1 MSALTITALYPV
13 GVTNLGALDGSC
25 TAVITGGTSP
35 YQSSIDTVNWIP
47 GNTVNNL
54 APGNYTFYVKDNV
67 GTIVSAPFTVD
78 TYPQIVN
85 LKVTDET
92 GLNLQNGSI
101 TFNILG
107 GQSPYYYSIDG
118 IKFELATSSTVNIFP
133 IPHGSYTLTVVDSQ
147 QSPVTIKTPFV
158 INQYL
163 PIQGC
168 TDPAASNYNP
178 NAQINDGS
186 CVYPDPDPNNPYTV
200 NNLYAG
206 PDQFRLVTTD
216 NLVYDIDEP
225 KDYDKISIVLMRDK
239 TYHGVNYE
247 FTEGDIKLRFDDSA
261 GRQLILADYNKYG
274 NDAMMRLQFGFIL
287 NGAFVPNFDLN
298 FDFNTYEV
306 QENFVLCG
314 VKRKT
319 FNDLLETRKDTIVNI
334 SAGEFDLPLHSKTIR
349 EETVTAQQTKT
360 SAITQIP
367 TLNPYNGKAL
377 AGDPP
382 FNEYVTYLDWEDA
395 NPNDLFGAGDGP
407 PVFGVYAEVPEDVRE
422 HVFVADGSGPVTFNL
437 NFKVKLY
444 TYLTGAVGIGRVGYW
459 SYQWYISVNNAGNRT
474 LLQDVGGNATTGFLN
489 DGQPTNVMYYQVH
502 QSVTINVKQGDEVYL
517 YGQYIFE
524 NRAGAGTPALIT
536 YLESYYNQSS
546 IFFDSVSSA
555 TSTKALLGFEFM
567 QLVLDGVGSN
577 FQNIK
582 LKSNLLGRTDIGYP
596 SNGCASLIAYTNG
609 YQIRGFDNVSRPMQ
623 TCLADRLTSLN
634 ALHCIGLGYELDEN
648 NNYIVRIEGFEYF
661 YQDVEIILFDQVSD
675 YLEDIDTSLI
685 YNEIEIGYQKYTN
698 NLPSSSN
705 TLDEFCTL
713 HDYLTPIVSF
723 KQKFSQKCKDVF
735 SGYAIELTRRVQQA
749 NTTTDSWTYDED
761 IFGISCLE
769 NLAGGY
775 VPEKNENFYIQPGT
789 VLGPDSVYNIRYTV
803 KRMLYNWH
811 KWLNSGFAYKS
822 LTDILI
828 NTYAALN
835 NKIVSQEK
843 DGSPCGSS
851 QQFKESSNLYLAEYG
866 DFEKLFF
873 PTVITFKKRIDW
885 GTFRMLKRC
894 FQGQDTTGRN
904 NGYISVVDPKG
915 VIKQGFLTELSYNP
929 ESELGS
935 FTLRQKFVDNNI
947 PFDCSQYATFDFAE
961 FEASTGIPADIE
973 QCRFENFE

>member
-1 MSALTITALYPV
+1 MSALTITALYPT
-13 GVTNLGALDGSC
+13 GVTNLGALDGTC

-35 YQSSIDTVNWIP
+35 YQSSIDNVNWIP
-47 GNTVNNL
+47 GNTIDRL

-67 GTIVSAPFTVD
+67 GTVVSQTFTID

-92 GLNLQNGSI
+92 GLGLSNGSI
-101 TFNILG
+101 TFNIMG

-118 IKFELATSSTVNIFP
+118 IKFEPATTSTVNVFP
-133 IPHGSYTLTVVDSQ
+133 IAHGNYTLTVIDSQ
-147 QSPVTIKTPFV
+147 QSPVKIKTPFV

-186 CVYPDPDPNNPYTV
+186 CIYPDPDPNNPFTV

-216 NLVYDIDEP
+216 NLVYNIDEP
-225 KDYDKISIVLMRDK
+225 KDYDKINIVLMRDK

-247 FTEGDIKLRFDDSA
+247 FSEGDIKLRFDDSA

-274 NDAMMRLQFGFIL
+274 NDAVMRLQFGFIL
-287 NGAFVPNFDLN
+287 NGAFVPNFDLH

-319 FNDLLETRKDTIVNI
+319 FNDLLETRKDTVVNI
-334 SAGEFDLPLHSKTIR
+334 SSGEIDLPLHSKVIR
-349 EETVTAQQTKT
+349 EETIIAQQTKT
-360 SAITQIP
+360 SPIAQLS
-367 TLNPYNGKAL
+367 LNPYTGPVIT
-377 AGDPP
+377 GDAP
-382 FNEYVTYLDWEDA
+382 FNEYVTYLDWTDA
-395 NPNDLFGAGDGP
+395 NPNDLFANAP
-407 PVFGVYAEVPEDVRE
+407 TFGVYAEVPEAVKE
-422 HVFVADGSGPVTFNL
+422 YTFLADGSGPVTFNL

-444 TYLTGAVGIGRVGYW
+444 TALPGATGVGRIGYW
-459 SYQWYISVNNAGNRT
+459 SYVWYIGVNSAGNRT
-474 LLQDVGGNATTGFLN
+474 ALSNIGGNPISGFSNTG
-489 DGQPTNVMYYQVH
+489 QTTNVIYYEVN
-502 QSVTINVKQGDEVYL
+502 QSVTINVKQNDEVYL

-524 NRAGAGTPALIT
+524 DRAPASTPAFIA
-536 YLESYYNQSS
+536 YIESIYNNSS
-546 IFFDSVSSA
+546 VFFDSTSA
-555 TSTKALLGFEFM
+555 STSTKALMAFEMM
-567 QLVLDGVGSN
+567 QSVLDGIGSN

-582 LKSNLLGRTDIGYP
+582 LKSNLLGRTEIGYP

-648 NNYIVRIEGFEYF
+648 NNYYVRIEGFEYF

-675 YLEDIDTSLI
+675 YFEDIDTSLI
-685 YNEIEIGYQKYTN
+685 FNEIEIGYNKYTN

-713 HDYLTPIVSF
+713 HDYLTPIISF

-735 SGYAIELTRRVQQA
+735 SGYAIELTRRIQQA
-749 NTTTDSWTYDED
+749 NQPNDSWTYDED
-761 IFGISCLE
+761 IFGISCLQDLSG
-769 NLAGGY
+769 NY
-775 VPEKNENFYIQPGT
+775 VPEKNENFTVSG
-789 VLGPDSVYNIRYTV
+789 VLGPDSVYNVRYSV
-803 KRMLYNWH
+803 KRMLDRWH

-828 NTYAALN
+828 NTYTALN
-835 NKIVSQEK
+835 GDLVSQEI
-843 DGSPCGSS
+843 DGGICGSS

-866 DFEKLFF
+866 SFEKKFF
-873 PTVITFKKRIDW
+873 PTTITFKKRINWD
-885 GTFRMLKRC
+885 TFRLLKRC
-894 FQGQDTTGRN
+894 FQGQDTTGKN
-904 NGYISVVDPKG
+904 NGYISVVDPTG
-915 VIKQGFLTELSYNP
+915 VTQQGYLTELSYNP

-935 FTLRQKFVDNNI
+935 FTLRKKFVDLSV
-947 PFDCSQYATFDFAE
+947 PFDCSLYSSWDFAQL
-961 FEASTGIPADIE
+961 EAATGLPAEIE
-973 QCRFENFE
+973 QCIFSNFA